1 MGGGPGRSGD
11 DGSVSVTPG
20 TVAAGRDR
28 TRPGARDRLARVLLG
43 VSATAILVRLVFF
56 SGRIRLLD
64 LRVYRDAVVAWLN
77 GQPVY
82 DLSYT
87 SVHLPFTYP
96 PFGLVALAWT
106 GPLPFGLA
114 AVVITV
120 ASVAAVLV
128 LVAVVGRRRGLVGTG
143 AVLTVALTLWCEPVR
158 STLSFGQVNLLLLG
172 LVVLDAFVVPERFRG
187 VLTGVATA
195 VKLTPGV
202 FLLHFLLTGQRRAA
216 GRQVVSAVGLSLLTI
231 AVTPGTS
238 WRYWTQLVFANRA
251 GSSIFVSNQALSGLV
266 GRAIGP
272 GAAVSPVTLGLTAV
286 VLVAGVVSIRLCAR
300 DGDRV
305 GAFAVTGLVGLL
317 VSPISWSHHWV
328 WALPAVLWL
337 VTTTST
343 GGAPAPGRRRD
354 GRRTLGTVF
363 AVVLAIGP
371 QILLPNGDDREYGWT
386 WWQLLIGDL
395 YPLLALAVV
404 LLPLVEHRSRRRAV
418 ALSRAAGPAPR
429 RVAG

>member
-1 MGGGPGRSGD
+1 M
-11 DGSVSVTPG
+11 SVSSGTAAPPG
-20 TVAAGRDR
+20 TR
-28 TRPGARDRLARVLLG
+28 TAQTARDRLVVAFLG
-43 VSATAILVRLVFF
+43 VSAIAVLVRLVFF
-56 SGRIRLLD
+56 RGVIPMLD
-64 LRVYRDAVVAWLN
+64 LRVYRDAVVAWL
-77 GQPVY
+77 GGRPVY
-82 DLSYT
+82 DLGYT

-96 PFGLVALAWT
+96 PFGLVALVWT

-114 AVVITV
+114 AALITL
-120 ASVAAVLV
+120 ASVAALLV
-128 LVAVVGRRRGLVGTG
+128 VVTVVGRRRGLVGTG
-143 AVLTVALTLWCEPVR
+143 AALTVAVALWCEPVR

-216 GRQVVSAVGLSLLTI
+216 GRQVVSAAGLSLLTI

-238 WRYWTQLVFANRA
+238 WRYWTELVFDNRA
-251 GSSIFVSNQALSGLV
+251 GSSVYVSNQALSGLV

-272 GAAVSPVTLGLTAV
+272 GAAVSPVTLAV
-286 VLVAGVVSIRLCAR
+286 VAIVLVVGVVSIRLCAR

-337 VTTTST
+337 ITR
-343 GGAPAPGRRRD
+343 PAAARGLG
-354 GRRTLGTVF
+354 GRRTLGAVF
-363 AVVLAIGP
+363 AVVLAVGP
-371 QILLPNGDDREYGWT
+371 QILLPNGDDREYGWS
-386 WWQLLIGDL
+386 WWQLVIGDS

-404 LLPLVEHRSRRRAV
+404 LTPLIVHRRPRRAV
-418 ALSRAAGPAPR
+418 AVSRTAGEAPR
-429 RVAG
+429 PVAG